1 MAGSGPNKLS
11 KFAAISMLSLG
22 LVSILAVSRLFDAAS
37 YIGLATLLIASLSLF
52 CGVWLWASPGFVSR
66 LVAVLIASLAALGQ
80 GLNTTIG
87 LPGASA
93 LAGKSGA
100 TFWLALTFELLTVLF
115 VTVDRLRK
123 KPTLNQNCLMLT
135 GNDQKSSSRRGR

>member
-1 MAGSGPNKLS
+1 MISSEPSRLVKL
-11 KFAAISMLSLG
+11 AAISTLSLG
-22 LVSILAVSRLFDAAS
+22 LVSILAASRLFDAAS

-52 CGVWLWASPGFVSR
+52 CGVWLWASPGFESR

-93 LAGKSGA
+93 LEGKSGA
-100 TFWLALTFELLTVLF
+100 TFWLALAFELLTVLF
-115 VTVDRLRK
+115 VTVDGLRQ
-123 KPTLNQNCLMLT
+123 KPNLNQNCLML
-135 GNDQKSSSRRGR
+135 SRQ